1 MLNQEAESN
10 TAAEYRI
17 NWFGLVG
24 FLLICVAAVICWNVI
39 RSSSFPEEKPLSEV
53 KALGIESLEQ
63 MPYVQGEHKQEIL
76 KKINGAGNK
85 WEVQRIVGQAKGD
98 NDAIRVIVAARHVD
112 YCDEGVVS
120 DGHYVCWDGK
130 VSQNSKESE

>member
-39 RSSSFPEEKPLSEV
+39 RSSSFYEEKPLSDV
-53 KALGIESLEQ
+53 KAWAIESVEQ

-76 KKINGAGNK
+76 NQINEANQNG
-85 WEVQRIVGQAKGD
+85 EVRGIVYQAQKD